1 MRLFSK
7 DVRRVVAR
15 LVPYCLGIPA
25 LSFSLG
31 ACTGSLSGNNGNGN
45 NGQGNNG
52 QGNGSSTT
60 AGSGGVG
67 GAGVGGAGA
76 GVGVGGTAGTG
87 GVAVGQNPDQGSPI
101 QAAPTWRLTNLE
113 YTHSVKDLLGVDVTT
128 PLDPDGAAAGYRV
141 GLVAGDATVQAYY
154 AAGIEAAADADVA
167 KLAPCDAAAITA
179 GGADCAAKFID
190 AIAPKAF
197 RRPVD
202 ADSRAGLVALFAG
215 VSGQFGYQA
224 GIRALIEELLQ
235 SPYFLYH
242 LELEEQAKGVGAV
255 KVSGYSMASRLS
267 YLIWGTMPD
276 DALFSKAAA
285 GMLTTPEQ
293 IEAEA
298 GRLLA
303 DPRAHTGLF
312 NFYEQWLRAD
322 RLPPVKGG
330 KYQSAYDDAMR
341 ASIMASFDAQVDAS
355 LWQPQNGVGVL
366 LTATQAF
373 VNAQTAALFGVTG
386 VTGAALQVVNVN
398 PAERVGI
405 LSHPAIM
412 GALATEDGTHPI
424 KRGVFVWDQMLCQDL
439 PNPPPDVPVFPGVP
453 ADASV
458 RQAFETFTSAPKCQ
472 ACHSRINP
480 VGFLFENYD
489 TLGAYTKVDDNG
501 QAVNAAGTIVGATG
515 TMGESDAAIN
525 VATATAVDLSKNMA
539 GSAAVAQC
547 LVKQLY
553 RYTVKR
559 HETDGDAA
567 TINTLAG
574 AFAGTAQNMP
584 GLLVGLTKSDAFL
597 NRWNQQ

>member
-15 LVPYCLGIPA
+15 LVPYCLGVPA
-25 LSFSLG
+25 ISLGLG
-31 ACTGSLSGNNGNGN
+31 ACNGALSGNNANGN
-45 NGQGNNG
+45 NGQGNSG
-52 QGNGSSTT
+52 QGTGASTS
-60 AGSGGVG
+60 AGSAGVGVGGAAVG
-67 GAGVGGAGA
+67 GAGVGAGGMA
-76 GVGVGGTAGTG
+76 SGGMD
-87 GVAVGQNPDQGSPI
+87 VGQNPDKGSPI

-113 YTHSVKDLLGVDVTT
+113 YTHSVKDLLGVDVST

-141 GLVAGDATVQAYY
+141 GLVAGDATVEAYHD
-154 AAGIEAAADADVA
+154 AAIAAAAAADVT
-167 KLAPCDAAAITA
+167 KLAPCDSAGTSA

-190 AIAPKAF
+190 AIGPKAF

-202 ADSRAGLVALFAG
+202 ADARAGLVALFAG
-215 VSGQFGYQA
+215 VSGQFGYPA
-224 GIRALIEELLQ
+224 GIHALIEELLQ

-242 LELEEQAKGVGAV
+242 LELEEQAKGPGAV

-285 GMLTTPEQ
+285 DMLTTPEQ

-298 GRLLA
+298 SRLLA
-303 DPRAHTGLF
+303 DPRAHTGLY

-330 KYQSAYDDAMR
+330 KYQNAYDDAMR

-373 VNAQTAALFGVTG
+373 VNAQTAPLFGVTG
-386 VTGAALQVVNVN
+386 VTGSALQVVNVN
-398 PAERVGI
+398 PAERIGI
-405 LSHPAIM
+405 LAHPAIM

-424 KRGVFVWDQMLCQDL
+424 KRGVFVWDQLLCQDL
-439 PNPPPDVPVFPGVP
+439 PNPPPDVPVFPGVT
-453 ADASV
+453 ATDSV
-458 RQAFETFTSAPKCQ
+458 RQAFEKFTMAPLCQ

-501 QAVNAAGTIVGATG
+501 QPVNAAGTIVGATG
-515 TMGESDAAIN
+515 AMGEPDAAIN
-525 VATATAVDLSKNMA
+525 VATATAVDLSKNMS

-567 TINTLAG
+567 AINTLAG